1 MKKAIILLS
10 AIMSVIPLTV
20 MADEYIDPQT
30 NVVYTYEPGQPTASV
45 KAGYDEVISEGY
57 GYELEVITHPGSP
70 DAAGDVAILDKFTIG
85 TAEYVVTSI
94 GECAFW
100 MNKNIKSVSIPETVT
115 DIEAGAFK
123 YCDSLTA
130 VQLPDGLTQIADGLF
145 YGCSQ
150 LVSVNIPSSV
160 CSIGSYAFSQCS
172 SLNNLTLPA
181 NLTFIGRFAFQNTP
195 WYSTQYNEA
204 PDGPFYIG
212 PQLVGYKGDAP
223 TGELT
228 IKDGTT
234 CIGTEAL
241 RNCNRLTSVTIPES
255 VAYID
260 YEAFFGC
267 AGLKA
272 VHITNMAAWC
282 NIEFQEEFRSSSNPL
297 FYAHHL
303 YLNGEEVT
311 DLVIPDGVTSIGRY
325 AFDNCTALTS
335 ITISDG
341 VTRVGSQAFRSCGNL
356 TSVTIPKSVTA
367 IESYAFIWCFN
378 LNAVHISDLAAWC
391 GNSFYHSCLFTYGA
405 HFYLKGE
412 EVKDLVIPEGV
423 AGIGNGTFE
432 DYSYLTSVTIPKSV
446 TTIGENAFNG
456 CKNLT
461 DVYCHADSVPSTEAW
476 VFYDTPIAS
485 ATLHVPAGSIEE
497 YKTTSP
503 WSGFGNIVAL
513 PIEINETNFP
523 DEEFRTWV
531 LAQSYGQ
538 DGVLTEEEIEGV
550 TKIYFNIYNKI
561 HSLKG
566 IEYFTELT
574 ILGCTAN
581 LLTELDVSK
590 CTKLTHLEC
599 DWNQL
604 TALDVSKNTAL
615 TVLICGANQLTTLD
629 VSKNTTLNE
638 LHCFKNQLTELDVS
652 NNVELTNLNCHENQL
667 TALDL
672 SNNTMLEDVWCSQN
686 QLTTLKVSACAT
698 LRYLR
703 CYENRLIMLDVSGCS
718 ALKDLICMN
727 NQIKGEA
734 MDALVESLPTVGRGG
749 SLGVINHVNEQNVMT
764 KSQVAA
770 AKAKGWYVHY
780 YNDKNQWENYE
791 GSDDPVTYTEGQM
804 ATIILPEEPDA
815 SKGKYYRLD
824 RVEEG
829 KIVFEQELHPQA
841 HVPYIIVPNEDFS
854 IDLSTLDLEG
864 LRSDTVSIEG
874 VSFIGS
880 YVSKELPALTG
891 GEGGGSSYI
900 QIIDTTPDCSISFS
914 EETGKE
920 TFLIGALRAY
930 LTWDDPYNQGGTK
943 GRGDMEIVLLDYG
956 TSIGEIKNEQLKIKN
971 DVFDLS
977 GKKIVNGQL
986 QRGIYIENGRKKTA
1000 K

>member
-10 AIMSVIPLTV
+10 AIMSVMSLTV

-100 MNKNIKSVSIPETVT
+100 MNKNIKTVIIPETVT

-181 NLTFIGRFAFQNTP
+181 SLTFIGRFAFNDTP
-195 WYSTQYNEA
+195 WYNALYNEA

-260 YEAFFGC
+260 YEAFYGC
-267 AGLKA
+267 AGLTA

-303 YLNGEEVT
+303 FLNGEEVT

-356 TSVTIPKSVTA
+356 TSVTIPPSVTT

-391 GNSFYHSCLFTYGA
+391 GNSFYHSCLFAYGA

-485 ATLHVPAGSIEE
+485 ATLHVPAGSIEK
-497 YKTTSP
+497 YKATSP
-503 WSGFGNIVAL
+503 WNGFGNIVAL
-513 PIEINETNFP
+513 PDNPTESLCGEWWLVGWKDSGEWVEVDSKYVRHEHFTIVINEEGFVIAYSMVNEIFVGMLTLNGNEMFFEGGGEMTTALC
-523 DEEFRTWV
+523 DLEENLFFEDNICSIKRYT
-531 LAQSYGQ
+531 L
-538 DGVLTEEEIEGV
+538 EG
-550 TKIYFNIYNKI
+550 
-561 HSLKG
+561 
-566 IEYFTELT
+566 
-574 ILGCTAN
+574 N
-581 LLTELDVSK
+581 LLRLYYTDDDYFVFTKNLDSNEK
-590 CTKLTHLEC
+590 HILAFTKE
-599 DWNQL
+599 
-604 TALDVSKNTAL
+604 
-615 TVLICGANQLTTLD
+615 
-629 VSKNTTLNE
+629 
-638 LHCFKNQLTELDVS
+638 
-652 NNVELTNLNCHENQL
+652 
-667 TALDL
+667 
-672 SNNTMLEDVWCSQN
+672 
-686 QLTTLKVSACAT
+686 
-698 LRYLR
+698 
-703 CYENRLIMLDVSGCS
+703 
-718 ALKDLICMN
+718 
-727 NQIKGEA
+727 
-734 MDALVESLPTVGRGG
+734 
-749 SLGVINHVNEQNVMT
+749 
-764 KSQVAA
+764 
-770 AKAKGWYVHY
+770 
-780 YNDKNQWENYE
+780 
-791 GSDDPVTYTEGQM
+791 QM

-841 HVPYIIVPNEDFS
+841 HVPYVIVPNEDFN
-854 IDLSTLDLEG
+854 IDPNNMDLEG
-864 LRSDTVSIEG
+864 LSCDTASIG
-874 VSFIGS
+874 DVSFIGS
-880 YVSKELPALTG
+880 YVSKELEQQ
-891 GEGGGSSYI
+891 EGCNI
-900 QIIDTTPDCSISFS
+900 QLIDTTPDCSISFS
-914 EETGKE
+914 EETGKRA
-920 TFLIGALRAY
+920 FLVGALRAY

-943 GRGDMEIVLLDYG
+943 GRGDMEIVLRDYG
-956 TSIGEIKNEQLKIKN
+956 TSLASPLGEKGEGVIY
-971 DVFDLS
+971 DLQGRLLPDKPS
-977 GKKIVNGQL
+977 K
-986 QRGIYIENGRKKTA
+986 GIYIEGGQKKIR
-1000 K
+1000 